1 MRRLVPGVIALAG
14 YVLVLVGVV
23 VFNLAGV
30 VDQPPYDFGWS
41 AYAPLEET
49 RSAYQSALTY
59 ASVDGGTVLWTGGH
73 LIGAGLAV
81 LGGLVLAGVGAGCS
95 GTARACGGAPAAD
108 LSVSCARR
116 VAVGDLREP
125 KIGHPERV
133 RTPSPLTC
141 ADHAWSP

>member
-73 LIGAGLAV
+73 LVGAGLAM
-81 LGGLVLAGVGAGCS
+81 LGALVLAGVGGWLLGHRS
-95 GTARACGGAPAAD
+95 G
-108 LSVSCARR
+108 
-116 VAVGDLREP
+116 LR
-125 KIGHPERV
+125 G
-133 RTPSPLTC
+133 SPRG
-141 ADHAWSP
+141 